1 MKFDDRKHKYL
12 VREELKQQI
21 KEKQGW
27 YFITFVRELPTHR
40 PYGFTLFDEPFV
52 LFKNANDRLVC
63 YSLASIEDREK
74 DKVEL
79 QSFKVKEKQ
88 GEIWFWR
95 GNISLKDNSIQ
106 LSEQSIDFKS

>member
-1 MKFDDRKHKYL
+1 MKIGDREHKYL
-12 VREELKQQI
+12 AREEFKRQI

-40 PYGFTLFDEPFV
+40 PYGFTLFNEPFV
-52 LFKNANDRLVC
+52 LFENANDRLVC
-63 YSLASIEDREK
+63 YSLASVEDRDK

-95 GNISLKDNSIQ
+95 EKLSLKAIPIES
-106 LSEQSIDFKS
+106 S

>member
-1 MKFDDRKHKYL
+1 MTFCDRQNKYL
-12 VREELKQQI
+12 AREELKQQI

-27 YFITFVRELPTHR
+27 YFITFFRELPTHR
-40 PYGFTLFDEPFV
+40 PYGFTSFNEPFV
-52 LFKNANDRLVC
+52 LFKNANYRLVC
-63 YSLASIEDREK
+63 YSLASVEDIEK

-95 GNISLKDNSIQ
+95 GNISHC
-106 LSEQSIDFKS
+106 

>member
-1 MKFDDRKHKYL
+1 MTFGNREPKYL
-12 VREELKQQI
+12 AREKLKRQI

-40 PYGFTLFDEPFV
+40 PYGFTLFNEPFV
-52 LFKNANDRLVC
+52 LFKNANNRLVC
-63 YSLASIEDREK
+63 YCLVSEDDREK
-74 DKVEL
+74 DEVEL

-95 GNISLKDNSIQ
+95 GNISHCRGIY
-106 LSEQSIDFKS
+106 KS